1 MYTGLERLI
10 SLRFG
15 LNLSKLLSG
24 PGRCIKNV
32 TLSHNLTTTFS
43 FITYEVKNRIAT
55 VTLNRPEKRNALN
68 GAMVAE
74 LQQAFKQAGDDDAV
88 KVILLTGAGDAFCA
102 GADLEYLQQL
112 QQNTFDENLA
122 DSRALMQL
130 MQQIY
135 HHDKIVIGLVQG
147 HAIAGGC
154 GLVTLCDLSYAVPE
168 ALLGYTEVKIGFIPA
183 LVSVFLVRKTGEGR
197 ARELLLTGKLVSAEK
212 AQVYGLIN
220 EVVPKA
226 DITDYVNKIAAG
238 LCEEAAANSLKV
250 TKQLIG
256 MVLDKPLD
264 EALEQAARLNAQTRE
279 HAECRRGIQA
289 FLNKEKLAW

>member
-1 MYTGLERLI
+1 
-10 SLRFG
+10 
-15 LNLSKLLSG
+15 LLHDHT
-24 PGRCIKNV
+24 N
-32 TLSHNLTTTFS
+32 TFS
-43 FITYEVKNRIAT
+43 FISYEVRQRIAT

-74 LQQAFKQAGDDDAV
+74 LQQAFRLAGEDDAV
-88 KVILLTGAGDAFCA
+88 KVIVLKGAGEAFCA

-122 DSRALMQL
+122 DSQALMQL
-130 MQQIY
+130 MLQIY
-135 HHDKIVIGLVQG
+135 RHDKVVIAQVEG

-154 GLVTLCDLSYAVPE
+154 GLVTICDLSYAVPE

-197 ARELLLTGKLVSAEK
+197 ARELLLTGKLIK
-212 AQVYGLIN
+212 AAQAATYGLIT

-226 DITDYVNKIAAG
+226 NIDGYVNGIATA
-238 LCEEAAANSLKV
+238 LCEGTAANSLKV
-250 TKQLIG
+250 TKQLVG
-256 MVLDKPLD
+256 MVLDKPLQ
-264 EALEQAARLNAQTRE
+264 EALETAARLNAATRE
-279 HAECRRGIQA
+279 HAECRKGIQA